1 MTDIPTIQ
9 LECKKDGLQQLQ
21 NGTWKL
27 SLTVNGEDMEKAI
40 GTLGKAPMGTI
51 YMVVLAEV
59 GDDGKAVDRSGG
71 EEKERKHDTESQR
84 CAMLCQRGDFQ
95 DWLSKNYRP
104 QWAGGYRAAHNGLS
118 VARMLEERTELT
130 VKAVIGSN
138 TRKVLDSDPE
148 GEPSQRWQR
157 LKAKYYSDTG
167 KVAER
172 TR

>member
-1 MTDIPTIQ
+1 MTDIPTIT

-27 SLTVNGEDMEKAI
+27 SLTVNGEDMDKAI

-59 GDDGKAVDRSGG
+59 GDDGKAVDRAK
-71 EEKERKHDTESQR
+71 EEDAKKRKDLTESQR
-84 CAMLCQRGDFQ
+84 CAMLCQDKEFQ
-95 DWLSKNYRP
+95 RWLSRSYPFLADETPVSIGPDN
-104 QWAGGYRAAHNGLS
+104 AAAMM
-118 VARMLEERTELT
+118 VRQICRMD
-130 VKAVIGSN
+130 S
-138 TRKVLDSDPE
+138 RKVLDSDPE